1 MMFMN
6 RWLTR
11 HEIVEQNNLTQTE
24 EEQVFAQLQPRR
36 GGGSIAQF
44 LEVEADEVIGQ
55 VRVGRPQSP
64 MPSAID
70 KEEDGRMS
78 NDGMAI
84 DVGERFWSDLERLFE
99 FLFPKGTEE
108 LVGTEYLAKKLGYCR
123 QWICKMA
130 DTGVIP
136 ESCIAPRGS
145 GGRSRRFYRIRID
158 AWIAVER

>member
-11 HEIVEQNNLTQTE
+11 HEIVAQNNLTQTE

-64 MPSAID
+64 KPLSFYE
-70 KEEDGRMS
+70 EEDCRMS
-78 NDGMAI
+78 NGGMAI
-84 DVGERFWSDLERLFE
+84 DSLDRIASGLERLIE
-99 FLFPKGTEE
+99 FLIPKATE
-108 LVGTEYLAKKLGYCR
+108 LVGTEYLAKKLGCSK
-123 QWICKMA
+123 QWIGKMA
-130 DTGVIP
+130 ESGVIP
-136 ESCIAPRGS
+136 KSCIAPKVS
-145 GGRSRRFYRIRID
+145 GGRI
-158 AWIAVER
+158 